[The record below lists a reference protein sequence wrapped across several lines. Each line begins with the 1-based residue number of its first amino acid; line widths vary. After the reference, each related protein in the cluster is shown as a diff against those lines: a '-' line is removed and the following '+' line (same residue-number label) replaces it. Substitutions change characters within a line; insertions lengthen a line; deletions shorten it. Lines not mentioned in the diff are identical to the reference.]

1 VDRLSELL
9 GQAVQF
15 AYSCWDRIVLAGY
28 IERLQRPQNLIY
40 FVHDIVGVDCIEP
53 AVLEQRTNAYKAWV
67 RRFTE
72 EQGIPILAAP
82 RGVRKEELVE
92 PYYRRLKS
100 AEGVACVL
108 TSMEQGR
115 TFVSYSPFRKP
126 PSGDAAYRLIKA
138 CRKQFQHYYWYVLD
152 PIMGPMSVR
161 VATYFPFNVTCYF
174 NGHSFVAQELTRAG
188 VRFRKADNAFL
199 GVGDVAAL
207 QAAADRLTTALLQR
221 RCSYW
226 VRRLV
231 PVFSPAERAALAPG
245 YRYSMAQMELAT
257 DVVFKRSAPLKALFR
272 RACELGVLVGGAERT
287 THLFGRRIS
296 RRYQGKLQTVL
307 DQREAGHPV
316 LRWYYQTSF
325 AKQYTRGDQHSDRI
339 LRTETCSNDTRH
351 FGIGRRVE
359 NLPLLRDKLLAT
371 NKRCLALQA
380 ELLASTVDTGQLSA
394 LAQPT
399 VIGQR
404 RIPGLKIHDD
414 RVIRLLETLLH
425 PAAFAPD
432 WTTRELHSRVL
443 GRHQLGDGDYRLSQ
457 LRYDLAKLRA
467 KGLVE
472 RVGTSR
478 RYRFTP
484 QGLKLGVLLVKLRTR
499 LLGPLTTLAT
509 QSTTSRASTHRDPV
523 NAAFHQVD
531 AALDHLSAT
540 LGLKPREQNSHSTA
554 C

>member
-1 VDRLSELL
+1 
-9 GQAVQF
+9 
-15 AYSCWDRIVLAGY
+15 
-28 IERLQRPQNLIY
+28 
-40 FVHDIVGVDCIEP
+40 
-53 AVLEQRTNAYKAWV
+53 
-67 RRFTE
+67 
-72 EQGIPILAAP
+72 
-82 RGVRKEELVE
+82 
-92 PYYRRLKS
+92 
-100 AEGVACVL
+100 
-108 TSMEQGR
+108 
-115 TFVSYSPFRKP
+115 
-126 PSGDAAYRLIKA
+126 
-138 CRKQFQHYYWYVLD
+138 
-152 PIMGPMSVR
+152 
-161 VATYFPFNVTCYF
+161 
-174 NGHSFVAQELTRAG
+174 
-188 VRFRKADNAFL
+188 
-199 GVGDVAAL
+199 
-207 QAAADRLTTALLQR
+207 
-221 RCSYW
+221 
-226 VRRLV
+226 
-231 PVFSPAERAALAPG
+231 
-245 YRYSMAQMELAT
+245 MAQMELAT

-272 RACELGVLVGGAERT
+272 GACELGVLLGGAERT

-296 RRYQGKLQTVL
+296 RHYQGKLQTVL
-307 DQREAGHPV
+307 DQRKAGHPV

-325 AKQYTRGDQHSDRI
+325 AKQYTRGDRHADRI
-339 LRTETCSNDTRH
+339 LHTETCSNDSRH

-425 PAAFAPD
+425 PAAFAPE

-443 GRHQLGDGDYRLSQ
+443 GRHQLEDGDYRLSQ

-484 QGLKLGVLLVKLRTR
+484 LGLKLGVLLVKLRTR
-499 LLGPLTTLAT
+499 LLGPLTTLVI
-509 QSTTSRASTHRDPV
+509 QSTTSQASTRRDPV

-531 AALDHLSAT
+531 AALDYLSAT
-540 LGLKPREQNSHSTA
+540 LGLKQA
-554 C
+554 A